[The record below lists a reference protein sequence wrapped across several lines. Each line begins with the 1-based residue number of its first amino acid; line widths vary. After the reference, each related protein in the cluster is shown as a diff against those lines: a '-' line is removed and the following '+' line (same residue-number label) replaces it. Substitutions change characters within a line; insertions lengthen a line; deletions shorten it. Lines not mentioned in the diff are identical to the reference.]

1 MLVLMEI
8 IGRRLVNEEK
18 GVFKSSSPFGKNATP
33 DGPVI
38 GYFS

>member
-1 MLVLMEI
+1 M
-8 IGRRLVNEEK
+8 GRRVLNGK
-18 GVFKSSSPFGKNATP
+18 RGVFKNSSPFGKNATP